1 MSNIIE
7 FLKSQEAKEKLMS
20 LYNLDEQA
28 VDTQVK
34 RYQKLADAFAEVYPV
49 DNASFFS
56 SSGRI
61 EIIGNHTDHQLGRI
75 VAASIDMDTIAIV
88 TPNADGKIHVKSL
101 EYDEFT
107 IDVNDLAVKEDDSRT
122 VKLIKGILER
132 FVQNGRKL
140 VASLHS

>member
-61 EIIGNHTDHQLGRI
+61 EIIGNHTDHQLGRYR
-75 VAASIDMDTIAIV
+75 SCKYRHGY
-88 TPNADGKIHVKSL
+88 N
-101 EYDEFT
+101 
-107 IDVNDLAVKEDDSRT
+107 
-122 VKLIKGILER
+122 
-132 FVQNGRKL
+132 RKL
-140 VASLHS
+140 LLLMLTAKFM

>member
-101 EYDEFT
+101 E
-107 IDVNDLAVKEDDSRT
+107 
-122 VKLIKGILER
+122 
-132 FVQNGRKL
+132 
-140 VASLHS
+140 

>member
-56 SSGRI
+56 
-61 EIIGNHTDHQLGRI
+61 LL
-75 VAASIDMDTIAIV
+75 VV
-88 TPNADGKIHVKSL
+88 LKSL
-101 EYDEFT
+101 VT
-107 IDVNDLAVKEDDSRT
+107 IQTIN
-122 VKLIKGILER
+122 
-132 FVQNGRKL
+132 L
-140 VASLHS
+140 VVS